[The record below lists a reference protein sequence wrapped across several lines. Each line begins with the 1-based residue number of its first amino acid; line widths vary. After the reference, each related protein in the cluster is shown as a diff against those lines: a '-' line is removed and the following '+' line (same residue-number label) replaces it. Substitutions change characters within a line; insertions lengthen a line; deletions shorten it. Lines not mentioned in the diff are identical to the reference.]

1 MHISKDLVSSVEKW
15 AGNVQV
21 AVELLDSVLLG
32 KIDRKK
38 ALELRD
44 LLRKQAS
51 ELLKEYRPT
60 QIVFE
65 LKNYLVEESFF
76 DVAVTRGEVQS
87 YQSKDEAQSYQLKGD
102 AQQSQPKGHQSVQR
116 SQPQPKAE
124 ATRERLKKFFEDRT
138 EPGHVATKDDEK
150 RRMAHECPACCGLIE
165 DGICKYP
172 VCGIETCERDCVRL
186 DKSRVAARIQNKRKD
201 FGEANRR
208 LVNMRITEMCD
219 RPPKCGRCDRVWKD
233 A

>member
-1 MHISKDLVSSVEKW
+1 MHISKELVSSVEKW
-15 AGNVQV
+15 AGGVRV
-21 AVELLDSVLLG
+21 AVELLDRLG
-32 KIDRKK
+32 KIDRER

-44 LLRKQAS
+44 LLREQAS

-65 LKNYLVEESFF
+65 LKNYLVKKHEESEKFF
-76 DVAVTRGEVQS
+76 DVVATKSEVQRH
-87 YQSKDEAQSYQLKGD
+87 QPTVE
-102 AQQSQPKGHQSVQR
+102 SQRHQSVGESQR
-116 SQPQPKAE
+116 SQPKVE
-124 ATRERLKKFFEDRT
+124 ATRERLRKFFEDRT
-138 EPGHVATKDDEK
+138 EPGHVATKEDEK
-150 RRMAHECPACCGLIE
+150 RRMARECPTCCGLIE

-201 FGEANRR
+201 FGEENRR
-208 LVNMRITEMCD
+208 LVNKCITEMCD

>member
-1 MHISKDLVSSVEKW
+1 MHISKELVSLVEKW
-15 AGNVQV
+15 ARNVQV

-32 KIDRKK
+32 TIDRER

-44 LLRKQAS
+44 LLREQAS

-65 LKNYLVEESFF
+65 LKNYLVKKREEEKFF
-76 DVAVTRGEVQS
+76 DVAATKGEVQR
-87 YQSKDEAQSYQLKGD
+87 YQLKGD
-102 AQQSQPKGHQSVQR
+102 VQRSQPKGHQSVGE
-116 SQPQPKAE
+116 SQPKVHQSVVEPQPKVE
-124 ATRERLKKFFEDRT
+124 ATRERLRKFFEDRT
-138 EPGHVATKDDEK
+138 EPGHVATKEDEK
-150 RRMAHECPACCGLIE
+150 RRMARECPTCCGLIE

-201 FGEANRR
+201 FGE
-208 LVNMRITEMCD
+208 EKS
-219 RPPKCGRCDRVWKD
+219 PFS
-233 A
+233 